1 MEIRIN
7 DNVLDTTL
15 ENEKFLGEVID
26 GIKKW
31 LTEARLNIKEIIQD
45 GETLS
50 LDKTA
55 LWWNRNINEINNID
69 IIALTNI
76 EKYIED
82 LQIVYQYITMLEKAL
97 HSGNM
102 ALAVDLVKD
111 HKIIGDTLDYF
122 FSKRSSAPAY
132 SKEFSK
138 LIEYSRI
145 GKGVEPADT
154 RDLEAFLTKISFL
167 LKKRIGEISNPVSE
181 LKAASLSLS
190 QLIPDIENVSILFQ
204 AGKDKQAI
212 DTVII
217 FIELSEKIIRLY
229 SILKETQKVN
239 LNDLTVESIH
249 FNIFFEEFNDILK
262 ELAKAFE
269 LSDTV
274 LIGDLLEYEI
284 VPRIDTLFKFIAL
297 IEIEKE

>member
-7 DNVLDTTL
+7 DNILDAAL

-31 LTEARLNIKEIIQD
+31 LTEARLNIKEVIQD

-50 LDKTA
+50 LDQTD
-55 LWWNRNINEINNID
+55 LWWNRNIEEIKNID

-82 LQIVYQYITMLEKAL
+82 LQVVYQYITMLEKTL

-122 FSKRSSAPAY
+122 FSKRNSIPAY
-132 SKEFSK
+132 SIEFSK
-138 LIEYSRI
+138 LIEISQI
-145 GKGVEPADT
+145 EKGVEPADT
-154 RDLEAFLTKISFL
+154 KDLETFLTKISFL
-167 LKKRIGEISNPVSE
+167 LKERIGEISNPVSE
-181 LKAASLSLS
+181 LKAAALSLS
-190 QLIPDIENVSILFQ
+190 QLIPDIANVSILLQ

-212 DTVII
+212 DSVII

-229 SILKETQKVN
+229 SILKETQTVD
-239 LNDLTVESIH
+239 LDGLTVESIH
-249 FNIFFEEFNDILK
+249 FNIFFGEFNDILK
-262 ELAKAFE
+262 ELATAFE

-274 LIGDLLEYEI
+274 LIGDLLEYEV
-284 VPRIDTLFKFIAL
+284 VPRIDTLLKFIAL
-297 IEIEKE
+297 IESEKE

>member
-7 DNVLDTTL
+7 DNILDATL
-15 ENEKFLGEVID
+15 ENEKFLGEVIE

-31 LTEARLNIKEIIQD
+31 LTEASLNIKEVIQD

-50 LDKTA
+50 LDQTA
-55 LWWNRNINEINNID
+55 LWWNRNINEIKNIN

-82 LQIVYQYITMLEKAL
+82 LQVVYQYSTMLEKAL

-102 ALAVDLVKD
+102 ALADLVTD

-122 FSKRSSAPAY
+122 FSKRNSTSAY

-138 LIEYSRI
+138 LIESSHI
-145 GKGVEPADT
+145 EKDVEPADT
-154 RDLEAFLTKISFL
+154 KDLEAFLTKISFL

-181 LKAASLSLS
+181 LKATALSLS
-190 QLIPDIENVSILFQ
+190 RLIPDIENVSILFQ
-204 AGKDKQAI
+204 AGKDKQAV
-212 DTVII
+212 DSVII

-229 SILKETQKVN
+229 SILKETQTV
-239 LNDLTVESIH
+239 DLDALMVESIH
-249 FNIFFEEFNDILK
+249 FNIFFGEFNEILK
-262 ELAKAFE
+262 ELAGAFE

-274 LIGDLLEYEI
+274 LIGDLLEYEV
-284 VPRIDTLFKFIAL
+284 VPRIDTLLKFIAL
-297 IEIEKE
+297 IEIDKE

>member
-1 MEIRIN
+1 MKIRIN
-7 DNVLDTTL
+7 DTILDATL
-15 ENEKFLGEVID
+15 ENEKFLGEVIE

-31 LTEARLNIKEIIQD
+31 LTEARLNIKEVIQD

-50 LDKTA
+50 LDQTDV
-55 LWWNRNINEINNID
+55 WWNRNINEIKNID

-82 LQIVYQYITMLEKAL
+82 LQVVYQYSTMLEKAL

-102 ALAVDLVKD
+102 ALAVDLVTD

-122 FSKRSSAPAY
+122 FSKRNSTPSY
-132 SKEFSK
+132 SKEFRE
-138 LIEYSRI
+138 LIEYSHI
-145 GKGVEPADT
+145 EKDGEPADT
-154 RDLEAFLTKISFL
+154 KDLEDFLTKISFL

-181 LKAASLSLS
+181 LKTTALSLS
-190 QLIPDIENVSILFQ
+190 RLIPDIANVSILFQ

-212 DTVII
+212 DSVII

-229 SILKETQKVN
+229 SILKETH
-239 LNDLTVESIH
+239 TVDIDTLMVEAIH
-249 FNIFFEEFNDILK
+249 FNTFFGEFNEILK
-262 ELAKAFE
+262 ELANAFE

-274 LIGDLLEYEI
+274 LIGDILEYEV
-284 VPRIDTLFKFIAL
+284 VPRIDTLLKLIAL
-297 IEIEKE
+297 IEINKE